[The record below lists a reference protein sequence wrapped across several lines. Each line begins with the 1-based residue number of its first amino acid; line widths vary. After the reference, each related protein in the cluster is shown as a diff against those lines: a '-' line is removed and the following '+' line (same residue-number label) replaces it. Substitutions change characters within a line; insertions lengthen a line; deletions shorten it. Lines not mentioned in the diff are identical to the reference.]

1 LPPITP
7 YSSNN
12 ESYPTSATAQLN
24 AVFGNDPKSPRRP
37 VPQSA
42 GPPGRG
48 PVPEFTDVLNMT
60 DLRPKVNAQPA
71 FRRANPEG
79 GFISVRKAA
88 KYFYGNWTDI

>member
-48 PVPEFTDVLNMT
+48 PVPEFTEVLNMT